1 MDTLTVTAL
10 GRVALM
16 GELYDARKDSFLG
29 LSLLQSKLPPEF
41 IDSTENRHSDVK
53 YLMEN
58 TLEEKMS
65 VLDVKAEAKLSILW
79 GLIQITGSGK
89 YFNDKKHTSQS
100 VKVSLA
106 NLVKTEYEQINLN
119 RVEERKFIDLDVL
132 RIIDAT
138 HVVIGIQWG
147 GNVFVSVED
156 NNSENRD
163 EQLVQG
169 NLGGKLNILMSSI
182 SLNGNVSLGS
192 EEISEYG
199 KFSFELY
206 GDILM
211 EETPTTLVDAVK
223 LMKLSS
229 SKLTEGNSGKG
240 KQMSYRL
247 LPIDLFRQL
256 LTVETEVNSILN
268 SIDSVTIHSCVR
280 FFEDMESVERKIGD
294 LELNRKTFQ
303 NYIVKEKLDSI
314 LSVVNEYYL
323 YKTTLT
329 HELGRLMTSVRSGN
343 ESAASLLNTLEVAA
357 QNKLSPRNIDFEE
370 FFSVETEFRFLRL
383 LIKMNATILTK
394 DQSFEEFMS
403 ENFNVKV
410 YVFFYTIDYATLLE
424 KPMHVFVS
432 LLEQRESF
440 DPNGIFV
447 VIKSDITSER
457 ERNIYFNF
465 SEPTRL
471 RVYKNGVCL
480 VDDYGDDSVI
490 VEGKR
495 ARDFIT

>member
-1 MDTLTVTAL
+1 MNELTVTAL
-10 GRVALM
+10 GRVALI
-16 GELYDARKDSFLG
+16 GDLYDARRDSFVG
-29 LSLLQSKLPPEF
+29 LSLLQTKLPPQF
-41 IDSTENRHSDVK
+41 VDSTQNRHSDVK
-53 YLMEN
+53 YLMQN

-65 VLDVKAEAKLSILW
+65 VLDVRAEAKLSILW
-79 GLIQITGSGK
+79 GLITITGSGK
-89 YFNDKKHTSQS
+89 YFNDKKQTTQS

-106 NLVKTEYEQINLN
+106 NLVKTEYERINLSG
-119 RVEERKFIDLDVL
+119 VDERKFIDLDIL

-156 NNSENRD
+156 TNSENRD

-169 NLGGKLNILMSSI
+169 SLGGQLNILMNSI

-206 GDILM
+206 GDILT

-240 KQMSYRL
+240 KPMSYSL
-247 LPIDLFRQL
+247 LPIDIFRQL
-256 LTVETEVNSILN
+256 LTVEAEVNAILN

-280 FFEDMESVERKIGD
+280 FFEELEVVERKIGD
-294 LELNRKTFQ
+294 LELNRKIFEK
-303 NYIVKEKLDSI
+303 YIVKEKLDSI
-314 LSVVNEYYL
+314 LSVVNEYHL

-329 HELGRLMTSVRSGN
+329 HELGGLMTSVRSGN
-343 ESAASLLNTLEVAA
+343 ESGASLLNTLEAAA

-383 LIKMNATILTK
+383 LNKMDVTILTK
-394 DQSFEEFMS
+394 GQSFEEFMS

-410 YVFFYTIDYATLLE
+410 YAFFYTIDYATLLE
-424 KPMHVFVS
+424 KPMHVFMSIV
-432 LLEQRESF
+432 EQRESF

-447 VIKSDITSER
+447 AIKSDITSER

-465 SEPTRL
+465 NEPTRL

-480 VDDYGDDSVI
+480 VDNYGDDSI
-490 VEGKR
+490 INEGEEQD
-495 ARDFIT
+495 AWS